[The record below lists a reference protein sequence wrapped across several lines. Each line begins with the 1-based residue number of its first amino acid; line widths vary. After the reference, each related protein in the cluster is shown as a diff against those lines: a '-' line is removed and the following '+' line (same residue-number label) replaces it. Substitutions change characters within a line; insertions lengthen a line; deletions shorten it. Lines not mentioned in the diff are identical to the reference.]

1 MNTIMLEY
9 FYNSILILSGIILFQ
24 YILDLFK
31 KKDKVI
37 ISIEGNIGAGKT
49 TFLDKLKEKIHD
61 SVFIKEPVDIWLSLK
76 DEDGKNILEKFY
88 KNPQRWCYTFQNLAF
103 ITRLNRILDEYYNSD
118 KKFIFSDRITKSDRE
133 IFATMSKQDELM
145 NNFEWKIYDFWYNNT
160 FINKLLNK
168 KIYYIYLR
176 SNPKVC
182 LERINKRSRSEEVSI
197 NIEYLNK
204 LHNLHEKWLNKKA
217 DNILILD
224 NDDDYLKNENI
235 LRVKINKVNKFIKNI
250 N

>member
-1 MNTIMLEY
+1 MLEY
-9 FYNSILILSGIILFQ
+9 FYNSIIILSGIIIFQ
-24 YILDLFK
+24 YILDFFK
-31 KKDKVI
+31 KKEKII

-49 TFLDKLKEKIHD
+49 TFLDKLKEKISD

-76 DEDGKNILEKFY
+76 DNNEVNILEKFY
-88 KNPQRWCYTFQNLAF
+88 KNPKRWCYTFQNLAF

-118 KKFIFSDRITKSDRE
+118 KKFIFSDRITNSDRE
-133 IFATMSKQDELM
+133 IFATMSKQDKLM
-145 NNFEWKIYDFWYNNT
+145 NNIEWEIYNFWYNNT

-168 KIYYIYLR
+168 KIYYIYLK
-176 SNPKVC
+176 SNPNVC

-197 NIEYLNK
+197 KIEYLNK

-235 LRVKINKVNKFIKNI
+235 LKLKINKVNKFLKNI